1 MTFYTTLIL
10 TYVIGGVE
18 LSNDTMYR
26 SAMECGNALPAAYE
40 PYAHLDSMA
49 QCIETN
55 YVSSASISIKPTLR
69 PKGLNNGG

>member
-26 SAMECGNALPAAYE
+26 SAMECGNALPTAYQ

-55 YVSSASISIKPTLR
+55 YVSSASINIKPKLR
-69 PKGLNNGG
+69 PEGLKL

>member
-1 MTFYTTLIL
+1 MTFYTTLII

-18 LSNDTMYR
+18 LSNDTLYR
-26 SAMECGNALPAAYE
+26 SAMACGDALPAAYA

-55 YVSSASISIKPTLR
+55 YVSSASISIKPMLR

>member
-1 MTFYTTLIL
+1 MTFYTTLII

-26 SAMECGNALPAAYE
+26 SAMECGDALPAAYA

-55 YVSSASISIKPTLR
+55 YVSSASISIKPMLR

>member
-1 MTFYTTLIL
+1 MTFYTTLII

-26 SAMECGNALPAAYE
+26 SAMACGDALQAAYQ
-40 PYAHLDSMA
+40 PYEHLDSMA

-55 YVSSASISIKPTLR
+55 YVSSAKITSKPMLR
-69 PKGLNNGG
+69 PKGLSL

>member
-26 SAMECGNALPAAYE
+26 SAMDCGNALPAAYA

-55 YVSSASISIKPTLR
+55 YVSSASINIKPQLR
-69 PKGLNNGG
+69 PEGLSL

>member
-18 LSNDTMYR
+18 LSNSTLYR
-26 SAMECGNALPAAYE
+26 SAMECGDAMPAKYE
-40 PYAHLDSMA
+40 AYAHLDSMA

-55 YVSSASISIKPTLR
+55 HVSSASINIKPNYR
-69 PKGLNNGG
+69 PEGLSL

>member
-1 MTFYTTLIL
+1 MTFYTTLII

-18 LSNDTMYR
+18 LSNDTLYR
-26 SAMECGNALPAAYE
+26 SAMACGDALPTAYA

-55 YVSSASISIKPTLR
+55 YVSSASISIEPTLR

>member
-1 MTFYTTLIL
+1 MTFYTILIV

-26 SAMECGNALPAAYE
+26 SAMDCGDALPAAYQ
-40 PYAHLDSMA
+40 PYEHLDSMA

-55 YVSSASISIKPTLR
+55 YVSSAKITSKPMLR
-69 PKGLNNGG
+69 PKGLSL

>member
-1 MTFYTTLIL
+1 MTFYTTLII

-26 SAMECGNALPAAYE
+26 SAMACGDTLPAAYA

-55 YVSSASISIKPTLR
+55 YVSSASISIKPMLR